1 MLGAFNMIKIT
12 ISVEIRPTED
22 EKKILEA
29 LNKLFRVDPN
39 KLTKKKLGL
48 YELLI
53 YESDTLETLEPFVLR
68 VKQRNISTHIRAYL
82 EKNII
87 GNKTHIFINKQ
98 VAVVGKVSLCDSPSE
113 CPLGAITIEIEADNL
128 NELLE
133 VVNKLTSN

>member
-1 MLGAFNMIKIT
+1 MIKII

-22 EKKILEA
+22 EKKILGA

-39 KLTKKKLGL
+39 KLIKKKLGL
-48 YELLI
+48 YDLLI
-53 YESDTLETLEPFVLR
+53 YESNTLETLEIFVLR

-98 VAVVGKVSLCDSPSE
+98 AAIIGKVSLCDSPNE
-113 CPLGAITIEIEADNL
+113 CPLGAITIEIEANNP

-133 VVNKLTSN
+133 IISKLTGN